1 MRNILDTL
9 KREHDELRSLFA
21 QLNATPDDAE
31 DERSE
36 LLQRMEATLVP
47 HAKWEELVFYPAFA
61 ERASHEQLAMH
72 GTAMQE
78 HRAVEQSVLPDL
90 HAADVGSR
98 QFVGSARALAHLIE
112 HHAAEEEAQI
122 FTAMS
127 QLYSAPELAALD
139 ERYEDWKDST
149 VSTALLTHAKAK
161 TAMKSLLRSPRMPG

>member
-9 KREHDELRSLFA
+9 KREHDELSALFA
-21 QLNATPDDAE
+21 QLNATSDDQE
-31 DERSE
+31 DVRGE
-36 LLQRMEATLVP
+36 LLQQLEAALVP

-90 HAADVGSR
+90 HAADIGSR
-98 QFVGSARALAHLIE
+98 QFLGSARALSHLIE
-112 HHAAEEEAQI
+112 HHAREEEAQI

-127 QLYSAPELAALD
+127 QLYTAAELAEMD
-139 ERYEDWKDST
+139 ERYEQWKDSN
-149 VSTALLTHAKAK
+149 VSTAILAHAKAK
-161 TAMKSLLRSPRMPG
+161 TAMKSIFRSPRMPG